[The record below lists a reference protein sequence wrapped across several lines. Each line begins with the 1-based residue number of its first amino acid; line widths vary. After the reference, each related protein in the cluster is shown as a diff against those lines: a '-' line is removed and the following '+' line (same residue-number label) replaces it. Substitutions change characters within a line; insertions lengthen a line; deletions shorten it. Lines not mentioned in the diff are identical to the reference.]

1 METMLNFG
9 LIVVVVG
16 ASAYAAHSLASLVI
30 KLLQP
35 NPVAEYLGTAKKQH
49 KAGRLSFSDK
59 AGAAI
64 AGQIPISL
72 KTWQQHLRWAQ
83 RGGEYEGRTVEQI
96 IFMAVLF
103 GALGILFPLLIPAP
117 VAWGVPLI
125 LLVLPFSRLRSAAK
139 KMRLRAEQSVPEM
152 AALISAEAAAGVSPE
167 EALMQASKMPG
178 PLAGLVREAAA
189 QAAYLGIPVFS
200 HEKRRGALREAFE
213 GSGISALRAFGVQLD
228 VAASKGVDVAQRMS
242 EISSSLAAEYRQRLM
257 RKAEKLDTGM
267 TVAVALFY
275 FVPMMALILVP
286 LLIEAVNAI

>member
-1 METMLNFG
+1 MDNILN
-9 LIVVVVG
+9 IVLMVLVVG
-16 ASAYAAHSLASLVI
+16 ASTYAAHRLVSLIVKLV
-30 KLLQP
+30 QP
-35 NPVAEYLGTAKKQH
+35 NPVADYLGTGKKH
-49 KAGRLSFSDK
+49 KAGQPSFSDK

-64 AGQIPISL
+64 AGQLPVSL
-72 KTWQQHLRWAQ
+72 TGLEKHLRWAQ

-96 IFMAVLF
+96 IFLSALF
-103 GALGILFPLLIPAP
+103 GGLGILFPLLIPAP

-125 LLVLPFSRLRSAAK
+125 LLVMPISRLRSAAK
-139 KMRLRAEQSVPEM
+139 KMRIRAEQAVPEM
-152 AALISAEAAAGVSPE
+152 AALISAETAAGVSPE

-178 PLAGLVREAAA
+178 PLAGMIREAAA

-200 HEKRRGALREAFE
+200 HEKRKGAFREAFE
-213 GSGISALRAFGVQLD
+213 ESGIAALRAFGVQLD

-257 RKAEKLDTGM
+257 KKAEKLDTGM